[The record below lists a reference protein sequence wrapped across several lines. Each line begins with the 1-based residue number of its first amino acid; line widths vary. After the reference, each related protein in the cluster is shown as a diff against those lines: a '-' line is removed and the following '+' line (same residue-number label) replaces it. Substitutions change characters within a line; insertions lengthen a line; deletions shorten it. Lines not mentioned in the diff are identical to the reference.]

1 MDRYWKH
8 KVPKEL
14 AEKIVKMINNITGNN
29 VNFMGEGGE
38 IIATI
43 QKERLGTIH
52 EAARKIMAGEI
63 EYAAVTKEQAEGL
76 KGVMPGYNGSIK
88 VNGTIVGCLGISGDP
103 SVVAPLQKMAAI
115 IVEEEIKKNIE
126 NQEKQILVNNVAF
139 KIQEISTAVE
149 QISAGA
155 QEIASTSESMERI
168 GEKLESQINSVNQ
181 VVELIRDIAHK
192 TNLLGLNA
200 AIEAARAGENGKG
213 FAVVAGEVRKLSSGS
228 ASSVKEINQILD
240 AIKSTIL
247 DITGSVRQNLTTTTE
262 QAKALSEV
270 NNNISRIQDE
280 VSKVVKV

>member
-1 MDRYWKH
+1 MDKNWRH

-52 EAARKIMAGEI
+52 EAAKRIMAGEI

-76 KGVMPGYNGSIK
+76 KGVMPGYNGCIK
-88 VNGTIVGCLGISGDP
+88 VNGEAVGCLGISGDP
-103 SVVAPLQKMAAI
+103 IIVAPLQKMAAI
-115 IVEEEIKKNIE
+115 IVEEEIRKNIE
-126 NQEKQILVNNVAF
+126 DLEKQTLVNNVAF
-139 KIQEISTAVE
+139 KIEEISAAVE
-149 QISAGA
+149 EISAGA
-155 QEIASTSESMERI
+155 EEIASTSEVMETI
-168 GEKLESQINSVNQ
+168 GEKLEKQINSVNQ
-181 VVELIRDIAHK
+181 VVDLIRDIAHK

-213 FAVVAGEVRKLSSGS
+213 FAVVAGEVRKLSSS
-228 ASSVKEINQILD
+228 STSSVKEINEILNN
-240 AIKSTIL
+240 IKATIL
-247 DITGSVRQNLTTTTE
+247 NITASVRQNLTTTTE
-262 QAKALSEV
+262 QAKALAEV

-280 VSKVVKV
+280 VTKVVKR